1 MITVMM
7 GDQDGTHR
15 SAGNGSVQRSQMG
28 GVIGTGID
36 DGDVG
41 IPHDIALRS
50 RERKGRGIGSE
61 HAGDQRLKQDRN
73 AGRVLSHCGACGQAA
88 SKGQPLHPLTGAG
101 VEFGVKS

>member
-41 IPHDIALRS
+41 IP
-50 RERKGRGIGSE
+50 
-61 HAGDQRLKQDRN
+61 
-73 AGRVLSHCGACGQAA
+73 
-88 SKGQPLHPLTGAG
+88 TT
-101 VEFGVKS
+101 